1 MKINNLYEYETNFL
15 SLKTIEDNIFF
26 YRMDCMGGVPWV
38 VYLYDDFGIEGIN
51 TYKKY
56 ILPSL
61 NHCLHIDSGIYPLNN
76 MDIIE
81 TFCKSYLESL
91 KICDFIGFWPH
102 KKYYPELKL
111 IEKYCSHKAMP
122 PPFNSG
128 HFGEVFW
135 FNRENWYEKLKG
147 KKILIISSH
156 CKTME
161 TQWFSNN
168 LFKSHNKETK
178 FEDTGI
184 ELRFVKPP
192 ISFCKHTPHSSWIE
206 SLDYFK
212 RDVDETIKNFDL
224 DLAIVSC
231 GGYSSPICNY
241 IYKKYSKSVVY
252 IGGALQLY
260 FSILGNRWKISDS
273 TDKYQFDTNR
283 YWVKLDPSQ
292 VPVNSHIMEN
302 GCYF

>member
-1 MKINNLYEYETNFL
+1 MKHENNIPFL
-15 SLKTIEDNIFF
+15 SSKSIEDNVFF
-26 YRMDCMGGVPWV
+26 YRMDCLGGVPWV
-38 VYLYDDFGIEGIN
+38 VYLYDQHGTDGIN
-51 TYKKY
+51 IYNKDIVPT
-56 ILPSL
+56 L
-61 NHCLHIDSGIYPLNN
+61 NHCLHIHNGIYPAQ
-76 MDIIE
+76 DIIVVE
-81 TFCKSYLESL
+81 AFCKDYITAI
-91 KICDFIGFWPH
+91 KNCDVIGFWPH

-111 IEKYCSHKAMP
+111 IEKYCHHKAVA

-161 TQWFSNN
+161 KQWFSNN
-168 LFKSHNKETK
+168 LFKSHNKNINYS
-178 FEDTGI
+178 DTGI
-184 ELRFVKPP
+184 ELSFVKPP
-192 ISFCKHTPHSSWIE
+192 MSACKNTPHSSWIE

-241 IYKKYSKSVVY
+241 IHKKYGKSVVC

-260 FSILGNRWKISDS
+260 FSILGNRWRVPHNLE
-273 TDKYQFDTNR
+273 KYQFEINQ
-283 YWVKLDPSQ
+283 YWTKLDKDQIPI
-292 VPVNSHIMEN
+292 NSHLIEN